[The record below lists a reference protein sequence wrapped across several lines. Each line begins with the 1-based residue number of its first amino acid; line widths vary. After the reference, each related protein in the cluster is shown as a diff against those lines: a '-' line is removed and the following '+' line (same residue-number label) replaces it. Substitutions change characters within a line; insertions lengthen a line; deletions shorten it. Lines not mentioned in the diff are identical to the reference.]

1 MVAVARRLERPAHAI
16 LGRPRVRLAL
26 HRRAWRA
33 WRATDAPLILC
44 FGNINRSAFAAGLA
58 RKRGSAGA
66 HSGGFYPE
74 PGRPSPPATI
84 TGAGRYGVDLAGH
97 RSSCVTRADL
107 AGATAIFVFDLENVA
122 QVAALAPSALACVHL
137 VGSLDDD
144 ARVLIADPHG
154 CGEVALRQTLERIA
168 NALAGAEAA
177 P

>member
-1 MVAVARRLERPAHAI
+1 M
-16 LGRPRVRLAL
+16 
-26 HRRAWRA
+26 
-33 WRATDAPLILC
+33 
-44 FGNINRSAFAAGLA
+44 
-58 RKRGSAGA
+58 
-66 HSGGFYPE
+66 
-74 PGRPSPPATI
+74 
-84 TGAGRYGVDLAGH
+84 
-97 RSSCVTRADL
+97 
-107 AGATAIFVFDLENVA
+107 FDLENVA